1 MHIEYQWHELQA
13 LLQLLFSPPILGPC
27 TRIHEFHKAESR
39 SITHAFSSCFIEWVS
54 YLVQEV
60 SRRKKIL
67 ENGFSCILEFML
79 KTFYRVAPS
88 PTLCG
93 KIVAPYMLL
102 LPWTASIPYR
112 RGMPKRVFRAARWK
126 SSVMLSHN
134 SGVAFGAGTLPPP
147 LSILPA

>member
-1 MHIEYQWHELQA
+1 MGFVYNPKSFKEEEDPRKWVLVH
-13 LLQLLFSPPILGPC
+13 PC
-27 TRIHEFHKAESR
+27 IHAK
-39 SITHAFSSCFIEWVS
+39 
-54 YLVQEV
+54 
-60 SRRKKIL
+60 
-67 ENGFSCILEFML
+67 N
-79 KTFYRVAPS
+79 FYRVAPS

-93 KIVAPYMLL
+93 KIVAPYTLL